1 MGLLKLNSSRGDKP
15 CDDVK
20 IRNKREDSTKRKAL
34 DERSQNLISI
44 DKSEKINNGGEG
56 KNKDPMN

>member
-1 MGLLKLNSSRGDKP
+1 M
-15 CDDVK
+15 K